1 MSSHSDTHFD
11 FDDGY
16 WGDPFKR
23 RGSSG
28 SNALSIRSQSPHQY
42 YSGSDLGS
50 ESGHE
55 GKSSHRA
62 QRQHP
67 HKHDHDSLFG
77 DLDVD
82 IVIPRSN
89 RTYAVS
95 FPYLTIRSDG

>member
-1 MSSHSDTHFD
+1 MATRRPCLVDL
-11 FDDGY
+11 DDGY
-16 WGDPFKR
+16 DDPFKR

-67 HKHDHDSLFG
+67 HKHVHDLFG
-77 DLDVD
+77 GLDVD
-82 IVIPRSN
+82 IVIPPSN

-95 FPYLTIRSDG
+95 FPYLAI